1 MSTIKLE
8 DVKNMFRTMNKV
20 HRYSLPNERQTR
32 RAISDLVL
40 EGIVFIPTQK
50 HIYKRVDYLDELNA
64 QELESM
70 NRYIDT
76 ELKSAI
82 KLIRRVR
89 KLEKFMSNEQ
99 IKKLHGELEL

>member
-1 MSTIKLE
+1 MSQIKLD
-8 DVKNMFRTMNKV
+8 DVKNMFRTMKQV
-20 HRYSLPNERQTR
+20 HRFCLPNERQTR

-40 EGIVFIPTQK
+40 EGIVFVPTQK
-50 HIYKRVDYLDELNA
+50 NIYKRIDYLDQLDN
-64 QELESM
+64 QELEAF

-89 KLEKFMSNEQ
+89 KLEKFMSHEQ
-99 IKKLHGELEL
+99 KKQLHGELTL